1 MAVKTI
7 QISKPEEIAE
17 IILVQRK
24 RSGLSRNELALLAD
38 VSRTAIFDIEHGKRT
53 YQIDTLLKILSTL
66 NLKLRVEGVHSED
79 KDYE

>member
-1 MAVKTI
+1 MAVKII

-24 RSGLSRNELALLAD
+24 RSGLSRNELALLAG

-66 NLKLRVEGVHSED
+66 NLKLQVEGVLSGD
-79 KDYE
+79 KVNE